1 LQKIGIKEKKS
12 SERKS
17 NSIKKIKKDFHSYH
31 QKDTSAILIKLKEQ
45 TYTVNLRTGYSASVN
60 AFGDLAFTKLET
72 KEKKYYLS
80 DLDQHIVRKAINKF
94 EYYQFSNLKKL
105 FPELNSVSE
114 FITSGKYMGKLQ
126 LVISGLK
133 EDHIKLSADH
143 QLEAS
148 IKVLNN
154 ISLILKSLENKPT

>member
-1 LQKIGIKEKKS
+1 M
-12 SERKS
+12 
-17 NSIKKIKKDFHSYH
+17 
-31 QKDTSAILIKLKEQ
+31 
-45 TYTVNLRTGYSASVN
+45 
-60 AFGDLAFTKLET
+60 
-72 KEKKYYLS
+72 
-80 DLDQHIVRKAINKF
+80 DQHIVRKAINKF

-154 ISLILKSLENKPT
+154 ISLILF